1 MNPKIKQKR
10 ADIVWW
16 IVSVLTKNQLP
27 VYVKAVANI
36 MPTGK
41 TTGQAENL
49 TGQNTKGRSLSGLSC
64 KLLKYR
70 SLISFSFERCT
81 RHSVR

>member
-49 TGQNTKGRSLSGLSC
+49 TGQNTKRPSHKSIMRRFLVF
-64 KLLKYR
+64 K
-70 SLISFSFERCT
+70 
-81 RHSVR
+81 